1 MKSMI
6 IKKCKCIRSKFLLWQ
21 LNVNYDLVLKF
32 NSKILFQFPSSPCVQ
47 SQLGTKVMSSTS
59 HLYFIGFHYLM
70 LNGLSDEYIDYS
82 EYN

>member
-1 MKSMI
+1 MM
-6 IKKCKCIRSKFLLWQ
+6 IKKCKCIVRSKHLIWQ
-21 LNVNYDLVLKF
+21 LNVNYDLLLKL
-32 NSKILFQFPSSPCVQ
+32 NSNILFQFSSSPQ

-59 HLYFIGFHYLM
+59 HLYFMGFHYLM